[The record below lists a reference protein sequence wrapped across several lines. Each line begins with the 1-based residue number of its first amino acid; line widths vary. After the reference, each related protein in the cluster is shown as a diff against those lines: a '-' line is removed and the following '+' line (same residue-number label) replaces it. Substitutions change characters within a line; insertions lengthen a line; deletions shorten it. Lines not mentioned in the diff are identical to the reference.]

1 MNKKKIALF
10 IDSEKKAGGA
20 YQEALYTAENIIKKG
35 NNNFEFVI
43 VSLSKNFDH
52 LIGDIQTLNLK
63 LNLFQ
68 KLVCYLRTNIFF
80 FQKILNKFF
89 FQNYFESFFKKNKI
103 DFIYFINASQYTQY
117 LESMNFMINIP
128 DLAHRKSL
136 EFPEVRN
143 SSEFEIRERVYKN
156 FLPKAY
162 AVITN
167 SEIIKQDLIKYYRL
181 DEDRVKIIH
190 HQPSQQ
196 VKNFKYSL
204 EFEKNIKQKYN
215 LSNKYIFYP
224 AQYWPH
230 KNHIYIL
237 DAIEK
242 LNYDLNINFH
252 AIFCGSDKGNLKY
265 LKDYSFKKKINDKI
279 KFLNFID
286 EKDLPYLYK
295 LSEVLVMPSYFG
307 PTNIPPLEAFKLKVP
322 VIYSDIPS
330 FKKEFGDAVYYVDLD
345 NPNSLAEAIKK
356 IYETTEL
363 KEKLIKSGLDK
374 IQQIKSFNSEDVLF
388 KLFNDY
394 FKVESRWR

>member
-1 MNKKKIALF
+1 
-10 IDSEKKAGGA
+10 
-20 YQEALYTAENIIKKG
+20 
-35 NNNFEFVI
+35 
-43 VSLSKNFDH
+43 
-52 LIGDIQTLNLK
+52 
-63 LNLFQ
+63 
-68 KLVCYLRTNIFF
+68 
-80 FQKILNKFF
+80 
-89 FQNYFESFFKKNKI
+89 
-103 DFIYFINASQYTQY
+103 
-117 LESMNFMINIP
+117 
-128 DLAHRKSL
+128 
-136 EFPEVRN
+136 
-143 SSEFEIRERVYKN
+143 
-156 FLPKAY
+156 
-162 AVITN
+162 
-167 SEIIKQDLIKYYRL
+167 
-181 DEDRVKIIH
+181 
-190 HQPSQQ
+190 
-196 VKNFKYSL
+196 
-204 EFEKNIKQKYN
+204 
-215 LSNKYIFYP
+215 
-224 AQYWPH
+224 
-230 KNHIYIL
+230 NHIYIL

>member
-230 KNHIYIL
+230 KNHIY
-237 DAIEK
+237 
-242 LNYDLNINFH
+242 
-252 AIFCGSDKGNLKY
+252 
-265 LKDYSFKKKINDKI
+265 
-279 KFLNFID
+279 
-286 EKDLPYLYK
+286 
-295 LSEVLVMPSYFG
+295 
-307 PTNIPPLEAFKLKVP
+307 
-322 VIYSDIPS
+322 
-330 FKKEFGDAVYYVDLD
+330 
-345 NPNSLAEAIKK
+345 
-356 IYETTEL
+356 
-363 KEKLIKSGLDK
+363 
-374 IQQIKSFNSEDVLF
+374 
-388 KLFNDY
+388 
-394 FKVESRWR
+394 